1 MGFVFF
7 QVFMILLF
15 IVAFLIFIFFKGILI
30 FIRGAKMKIQGENQK
45 AAGMM
50 LKGGW
55 IRVIIPVL
63 AVIFY
68 LGCSSFS
75 KLAIEKKEEI
85 R

>member
-1 MGFVFF
+1 
-7 QVFMILLF
+7 
-15 IVAFLIFIFFKGILI
+15 
-30 FIRGAKMKIQGENQK
+30 MKIQGENQK

-75 KLAIEKKEEI
+75 KLAKEKKEEI